1 MDRTAG
7 PAAVHV
13 FELTRLR
20 LQQLPLFYPGIYSN
34 IPTSAACS
42 SWIRYFNY
50 YTRALLKD
58 PKYSTFIRV
67 SVWRGSTAC
76 QAWSPPRLT
85 LTPRDPH

>member
-13 FELTRLR
+13 FELT

-42 SWIRYFNY
+42 SWIRYF
-50 YTRALLKD
+50 
-58 PKYSTFIRV
+58 
-67 SVWRGSTAC
+67 
-76 QAWSPPRLT
+76 
-85 LTPRDPH
+85 